1 MSRVL
6 ALRNRQRV
14 RAVDTR
20 LLRRI
25 AAWMLA
31 ELFRAAGYELGVH
44 LVTAG
49 EMTRLNKAFLGHEG
63 STDVLTFNHQE
74 GAQASRLPPR
84 ASRPRRSRARRPGG
98 RRDACPTFHGEIF
111 ISLDDAVAQ
120 ARQFRATWQ
129 DELVRYLLHGLLH
142 LEGFDDVTPA
152 ARVRMKRE
160 ETRLLRRTARQFPL
174 RRLAR
179 SKP

>member
-1 MSRVL
+1 MRRVL

-25 AAWMLA
+25 AAWALA
-31 ELFRAAGYELGVH
+31 ELFRAADYELGIH

-49 EMTRLNKAFLGHEG
+49 EMACRNETFLGHPG
-63 STDVLTFNHQE
+63 STDVITFDHRE
-74 GAQASRLPPR
+74 VGQASRLPPR
-84 ASRPRRSRARRPGG
+84 EYRPRSSIRPGG

-120 ARQFRATWQ
+120 AREFGATWQ
-129 DELVRYLLHGLLH
+129 GELVRYLLHGLLH
-142 LEGFDDVTPA
+142 LRGFDDLTPA
-152 ARVRMKRE
+152 LRRQMKRE
-160 ETRLLRRTARQFPL
+160 ENRLLRLAALQFPL

-179 SKP
+179 GKP